1 MKLLTLCFSK
11 LLAITVMFDETIYF
25 VCENDGPA
33 QPVLFLSNPSSMNL
47 TVQVTDT
54 DGSAT
59 GEQRRSAINTIM
71 V

>member
-1 MKLLTLCFSK
+1 MKQLLTLCFSK

-54 DGSAT
+54 NGTAT
-59 GEQRRSAINTIM
+59 GE
-71 V
+71 